1 MARLLPPVEIRV
13 GQIWAQ
19 SSPRR
24 RYEITCVMGE
34 LPHPA
39 GAPHVHVEGEDGET
53 GRAETLPA
61 ALFSEGKL
69 RLYRHAP
76 GSV

>member
-1 MARLLPPVEIRV
+1 
-13 GQIWAQ
+13 
-19 SSPRR
+19 
-24 RYEITCVMGE
+24 MGE